1 MGWLVERKGKRKLVQ
16 LYYNFKNIGNIFK
29 ATVRHFISTRMVVVK
44 WEMTTVVKGMEK
56 RSPVKMAGVH
66 GKMMQSL

>member
-29 ATVRHFISTRMVVVK
+29 ATVRHFISTR
-44 WEMTTVVKGMEK
+44 WLLLN
-56 RSPVKMAGVH
+56 
-66 GKMMQSL
+66 GK